1 MSRVKTHAGLPVEII
16 EYLGSHADNFVHHP
30 EHFPPLLL

>member
-16 EYLGSHADNFVHHP
+16 EYLGSHADIFVHHP
-30 EHFPPLLL
+30 ELLPLFLL